1 MKKIFGI
8 FAIILAVLLS
18 SCTSKKV
25 NYPDYI
31 SGNPSDIYGNPIMET
46 EDGFYTN
53 LHSFNLSL
61 CYYDKATGKAV
72 FLCAKPECQHDG
84 NKFCTATKKGVIYDG
99 NICKSGEYVY
109 YAASEYA
116 ENEEKE
122 YYKLIRAKADGTEFT
137 ELCTFQT
144 TVNRGVMHSI
154 LGENYGRVIEQVQKA
169 KAERKSRS
177 GSGGKLYF
185 PQQKRHIFSEK
196 PRRSYKKA
204 ETIYGKQ

>member
-1 MKKIFGI
+1 MRKLSLFLT
-8 FAIILAVLLS
+8 ASLTAVLLS
-18 SCTSKKV
+18 SCTAEKKQ
-25 NYPDYI
+25 YPDYI

-72 FLCAKPECQHDG
+72 FLCAKPECKHDG
-84 NKFCTATKKGVIYDG
+84 NKYCTATKKGVIYDG

-109 YAASEYA
+109 YAASEYVP
-116 ENEEKE
+116 EDEKE

-144 TVNRGVMHSI
+144 TVN
-154 LGENYGRVIEQVQKA
+154 K
-169 KAERKSRS
+169 
-177 GSGGKLYF
+177 
-185 PQQKRHIFSEK
+185 
-196 PRRSYKKA
+196 
-204 ETIYGKQ
+204 